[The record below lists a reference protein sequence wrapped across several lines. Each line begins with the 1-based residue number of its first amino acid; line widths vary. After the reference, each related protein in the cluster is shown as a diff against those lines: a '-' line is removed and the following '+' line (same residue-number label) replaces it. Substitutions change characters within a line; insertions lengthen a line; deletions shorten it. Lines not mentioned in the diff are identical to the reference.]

1 MRIMGL
7 DVGDKT
13 IGVAVSDLM
22 GWTAQGIETIRRGRL
37 AADMERLKELVKAY
51 EVERIV
57 CGLPRNM
64 NGTYGPRAEGIR
76 DFGRVVGEKLDI
88 PVDYWDERLTTVAA
102 QKTLIAGDMS
112 RAKRKQ
118 VVDKLA
124 AVLILQNYLDAKAHQ
139 QAKAQ
144 RDARDDDGADS
155 DNNDDRLDEV

>member
-22 GWTAQGIETIRRGRL
+22 GWTAQGVATIRRSRL
-37 AADMERLKELVKAY
+37 AADLEHLRELVKTY

-76 DFGRVVGEKLDI
+76 KFGSLVEKKLNI

-102 QKTLIAGDMS
+102 QKTLIAGDLS

-124 AVLILQNYLDAKAHQ
+124 AVLILQNYMDAKAHLA
-139 QAKAQ
+139 AKEQ
-144 RDARDDDGADS
+144 S
-155 DNNDDRLDEV
+155 KETSE